1 MKKAA
6 FLLIISLFSTNIS
19 LFSQNKAKTSGFV
32 STAGF
37 TMGFFSNF
45 EELNSSIKSYYP
57 EYKDFNPI
65 MQTGFTLGFGY
76 YLKDR
81 FSILTESFASSAPSV
96 SVHQDQYSEL
106 RSYGSKLE
114 ISYVFYRVKNFDFE
128 FSIGLGGQYNSFLHT
143 IKNKNEEYE
152 PKLALTSLNTVVPLG
167 FTWWIYKGNE
177 AHIGN
182 RAVGISLDYN
192 LIAHKGITT
201 VTGFTQKAHY
211 PNISSNNL
219 WLSIVLKM

>member
-1 MKKAA
+1 MKKTAI
-6 FLLIISLFSTNIS
+6 LLIISLFATNIS
-19 LFSQNKAKTSGFV
+19 LFSQNKTKTSGFV
-32 STAGF
+32 STTSFTTGF
-37 TMGFFSNF
+37 ISNS
-45 EELNSSIKSYYP
+45 EDLNASIKSYYP

-76 YLKDR
+76 YFKDR

-96 SVHQDQYSEL
+96 SSHEDQYAEL

-114 ISYVFYRVKNFDFE
+114 LSYVFYRVRNFDFE
-128 FSIGLGGQYNSFLHT
+128 FSIGIGGQYNSFLHT
-143 IKNKNEEYE
+143 IKDKNEKYK
-152 PKLALTSLNTVVPLG
+152 PNLALSSLNTVVPIGL
-167 FTWWIYKGNE
+167 TWWIYKENE
-177 AHIGN
+177 AHIGE
-182 RAVGISLDYN
+182 RAVGVSLDYN

-219 WLSIVLKM
+219 WVSIVLKM